1 MKNSVGRACDVWKNC
16 DNNRIIEI
24 NLFAPGSNS
33 GAGLKNPEVSEETG
47 FNLTPEFDS
56 GIHVQTF

>member
-1 MKNSVGRACDVWKNC
+1 MTRKNGKNG

-24 NLFAPGSNS
+24 NLFAPGSNP

-47 FNLTPEFDS
+47 FNLTPKFDS
-56 GIHVQTF
+56 GTVKIHVQTF